1 MDYKTKKVDFYLN
14 LNKLQDNYKK
24 FSNIG
29 QVYYPVKSNSNEVII
44 RELDKLGSNFLIA
57 YLNHFKKLIS
67 IGVEPSKC
75 FVSSTLMSEMDTRYL
90 YDNGVRFFTFDNIES
105 LKTFLSYADKNKVK
119 VALRINIGEV
129 FDVFSHLGATST
141 ELDEMVDILKDAG
154 VTNYGISFYLQKE
167 LFMESDSLMTM
178 IDFITKKFSQ
188 RGIRFIDIGG
198 GLEPEKIDK
207 EKVIKSLSS
216 IEVSEIIVEPGRYL
230 VGNAGFMETE
240 VIRKKASNVFILQNG
255 IYSGLLDSKL
265 VGKKFDLSIVTHD
278 EVIQLSKENDS
289 KKREIT
295 FCGSSNDSIDI
306 IGTYYL
312 DEDKLNLIGE
322 GTTVI
327 VNDAL
332 SYVEE
337 LFIPLGGDFN
347 IDYHI
352 ISGDAIELYKD
363 VVRAHVCCSAN
374 REYLEKVNKCG
385 CFYCLKVFN
394 PKEIKTWCN
403 GGETAVCPYC
413 GIDSIIYDNKFYP
426 VETWFLEKMKKHWFG
441 DL

>member
-1 MDYKTKKVDFYLN
+1 MDKHNRINFYLN
-14 LNKLQDNYKK
+14 INKLQDNYKK

-29 QVYYPVKSNSNEVII
+29 TVYYPVKSNSNEVII
-44 RELDKLGSNFLIA
+44 RELEKLGCNFLIA
-57 YLNHFKKLIS
+57 YVSHLKKLTS
-67 IGVEPSKC
+67 LGVNPDKC
-75 FVSSTLMSEMDTRYL
+75 LVSSTLMSESDTRYL
-90 YDNGVRFFTFDNIES
+90 YDNGVSFFTFDNIES
-105 LKTFLSYADKNKVK
+105 LKAFLSYADKNKVK

-129 FDVFSHLGATST
+129 FDVFSHLGATSI

-188 RGIRFIDIGG
+188 REIRFIDIGG
-198 GLEPEKIDK
+198 GVEPEKIDK

-216 IEVSEIIVEPGRYL
+216 IKVSEIIVEPGRYL

-240 VIRKKASNVFILQNG
+240 VITKKACNVFILRNG

-265 VGKKFDLSIVTHD
+265 VGKRYDLSIVTHD
-278 EVIQLSKENDS
+278 KVIPLSKEKDND
-289 KKREIT
+289 KKCEIT
-295 FCGSSNDSIDI
+295 FCGSSNDSIDV

-312 DEDKLNLIGE
+312 DEDKLNLIGK

-337 LFIPLGGDFN
+337 LFIPLGGEFD
-347 IDYHI
+347 IIYHVVG
-352 ISGDAIELYKD
+352 SDAIELYKD
-363 VVRAHVCCSAN
+363 VVRAHVCCSCN

-426 VETWFLEKMKKHWFG
+426 VETWFLEKMKKHWF
-441 DL
+441 

>member
-1 MDYKTKKVDFYLN
+1 
-14 LNKLQDNYKK
+14 
-24 FSNIG
+24 
-29 QVYYPVKSNSNEVII
+29 
-44 RELDKLGSNFLIA
+44 
-57 YLNHFKKLIS
+57 
-67 IGVEPSKC
+67 
-75 FVSSTLMSEMDTRYL
+75 MSESDTRYL
-90 YDNGVRFFTFDNIES
+90 YDNGVSFFTFDNIES

-129 FDVFSHLGATST
+129 FDVFSHLGATSI
-141 ELDEMVDILKDAG
+141 ELDEMVNILKDAG

-216 IEVSEIIVEPGRYL
+216 IKVSEIIVEPGRYL

-240 VIRKKASNVFILQNG
+240 VIRKKARNVFILQNG

-265 VGKKFDLSIVTHD
+265 VGKKFDLSIVTHA

-289 KKREIT
+289 KKHEIT

-312 DEDKLNLIGE
+312 DEDKLNSIGK

-352 ISGDAIELYKD
+352 ISGDVIELYKD
-363 VVRAHVCCSAN
+363 VVRAHVCCSGN
-374 REYLEKVNKCG
+374 KEYLEKVNKCG

-394 PKEIKTWCN
+394 PKEIKAWCN